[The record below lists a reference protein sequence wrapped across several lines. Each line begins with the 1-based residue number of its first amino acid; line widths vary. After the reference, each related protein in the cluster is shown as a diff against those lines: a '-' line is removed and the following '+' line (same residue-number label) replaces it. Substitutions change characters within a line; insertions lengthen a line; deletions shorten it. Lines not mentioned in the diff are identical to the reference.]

1 MDEIKLFFSKNKK
14 AIFNVLRILAIII
27 AAYVFFT
34 YIFQF
39 VSPFVFGFIIY
50 LILKP
55 VSTFMKRRL
64 KFKPGLSALISILLM
79 LGIFSVI
86 FGLAFSKL
94 AYEAKELYSKA
105 PSYIE
110 TLMLFISNLGEKLDS
125 FLDSFP
131 QISATMPSAEESIKS
146 FASSLIKDMNLAE
159 GSFSFVLKIPN
170 TLLIIIFSLLSAFF
184 FLKDEEYL
192 KNFIS
197 QSLGKGTLN
206 TFGVIK
212 KDMFYAAWGYIKA
225 QLIIMVV
232 TFVTCLVGFLIIGS
246 PYSLLLSL
254 LTSIIDALPVFGSGF
269 ILWPAILISL
279 VGKSGALALGYSAI
293 YILLQVERQ
302 IIQPKI
308 LGMQIGLH
316 PLAILIS
323 VFVGL
328 KLIGVLGMIIGP
340 VLTVIIISAY
350 EIKEKDNPKNIK

>member
-14 AIFNVLRILAIII
+14 IIFNALSIFAIII
-27 AAYVFFT
+27 LTYIFFT

-50 LILKP
+50 LALKP
-55 VSTFMKRRL
+55 VSNFMQKRL
-64 KFKPGLSALISILLM
+64 KFKSGLSAFVSILLM
-79 LGIFSVI
+79 LAIFSVI
-86 FGLAFSKL
+86 FFFAFSKL
-94 AYEAKELYSKA
+94 AYEAKELYSQA

-110 TLMLFISNLGEKLDS
+110 TLMLSISNLGEKLDN

-131 QISATMPSAEESIKS
+131 QISAAIPSAEESIKS
-146 FASSLIKDMNLAE
+146 FASSLVKNMNIAE

-170 TLLIIIFSLLSAFF
+170 ALLIIIFSLLSAFF

-192 KNFIS
+192 KNLMS
-197 QSLGKGTLN
+197 QNLGKGALS

-212 KDMFYAAWGYIKA
+212 KDMLYAAWGYIKA
-225 QLIIMVV
+225 QLIIMVI
-232 TFVTCLVGFLIIGS
+232 TFVTCLAGFLIIGS
-246 PYSLLLSL
+246 PYSFLLSL
-254 LTSIIDALPVFGSGF
+254 LTSIIDALPIFGSGF

-279 VGKSGALALGYSAI
+279 VVKKGSLALGYTAI

-323 VFVGL
+323 IFIGL
-328 KLIGVLGMIIGP
+328 KLFGVLGMIIGP

-350 EIKEKDNPKNIK
+350 EIKGKGTPKNIK